1 MINMAQ
7 THTFSKGEEIANTVT
22 HGIGILTSIAA
33 LVLLI
38 VFSAI
43 NGTPLH
49 LATFIVYGV
58 TMIMLYTA
66 STLLHA
72 LPKGK
77 AKNVFEILDHS
88 SIYFF
93 IAGSYTPITLIIMD
107 GALGWT
113 LFGIV
118 WGLAIAGTVFKVFFV
133 KRFILAS
140 TLLYVLMGWLAVFG
154 WSDITSTVGT
164 GGIAFLVAGGVVYS
178 LGAVFYVWRAFP
190 YHHAVWHLFVLG
202 GTVLHF
208 FFVLLY
214 VLPIQ

>member
-1 MINMAQ
+1 MAQ

-43 NGTPLH
+43 YGTPLH

-58 TMIMLYTA
+58 TMLMLYTA

-93 IAGSYTPITLIIMD
+93 IAGSYTPITLIIID

-190 YHHAVWHLFVLG
+190 YHHAVWHVFVLG

>member
-7 THTFSKGEEIANTVT
+7 THTFSKGEEIANTIT

-43 NGTPLH
+43 HGTSLH
-49 LATFIVYGV
+49 VTTFIVYGV

-154 WSDITSTVGT
+154 WNDITSTVGT

-190 YHHAVWHLFVLG
+190 YHHAVWHVFVLG

>member
-38 VFSAI
+38 VFAAI

-164 GGIAFLVAGGVVYS
+164 GGIALLVAGGVVYS

>member
-1 MINMAQ
+1 MTE
-7 THTFSKGEEIANTVT
+7 THTFTKGEEIANSIT

-43 NGTPLH
+43 NGTALH
-49 LATFIVYGV
+49 MLTFIVYGV
-58 TMIMLYTA
+58 TMLLLYTA

-107 GALGWT
+107 GVLGWT

-118 WGLAIAGTVFKVFFV
+118 WALAIGGTVFKVFFV
-133 KRFILAS
+133 KRYVFAS

-154 WSDITSTVGT
+154 WGEITAKISTT
-164 GGIAFLVAGGVVYS
+164 GIAFLVLGGVVYS
-178 LGAVFYVWRAFP
+178 VGAIFYVWRAFP

-214 VLPIQ
+214 VLPVQ